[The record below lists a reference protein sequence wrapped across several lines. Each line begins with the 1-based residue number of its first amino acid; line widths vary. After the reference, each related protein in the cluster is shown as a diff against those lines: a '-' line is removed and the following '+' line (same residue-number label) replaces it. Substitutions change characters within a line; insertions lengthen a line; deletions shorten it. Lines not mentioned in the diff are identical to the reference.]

1 MEEEFVK
8 MSFDGIELHGRVDR
22 PTKPK
27 ASVVIVHGLC
37 EHYGRYDYLTMRL
50 NAAGYTV
57 YRFDHRGHGRSGGK
71 SVFYSDRTEIVKDTD
86 LFADLALAECEG
98 RPVFMLGHSMGGF
111 GAAEYGTTFPGKL
124 AGYVLSGAWC
134 RDNKG
139 LGKVP
144 DDLPDDAYLPNELGD
159 GVCSDPAVGVA
170 YMADPLVKKE
180 MAVGL
185 FRALHTGHVW
195 MRENAQRFCD
205 PVILMHGGSDGLVDP
220 RDSIQMFEE
229 IASTDKSLRIY
240 AGLYHEIFNE
250 YKKDLVIR
258 DAIEWLD
265 DETKTIAHG
274 R

>member
-1 MEEEFVK
+1 MQSEFIK
-8 MSFDGIELHGRVDR
+8 MSYDGIELHGRVDK

-50 NAAGYTV
+50 NAAGYSV

-71 SVFYSDRTEIVKDTD
+71 SVFYDDREQIVKDTD
-86 LFADLALAECEG
+86 IFAELALAECEG
-98 RPVFMLGHSMGGF
+98 KPVFMLGHSMGGY

-124 AGYVLSGAWC
+124 AGYVLSGAWT

-139 LGKVP
+139 LAAMP
-144 DDLPDDAYLPNELGD
+144 DDLPDEQYLPNELGD
-159 GVCSDPAVGVA
+159 GVCSDPGVGVA

-185 FRALHTGHVW
+185 FRTVRAGQMW
-195 MRENAQRFCD
+195 MQENAQRFSD
-205 PVILMHGGSDGLVDP
+205 PVILMHGGSDGLVSP
-220 RDSIQMFEE
+220 LDSLQMFKE

-250 YKKDLVIR
+250 YKKDRVIR

-265 DETKTIAHG
+265 DEVSAIIHK